1 MKKLLLVAAIIIL
14 GSCAPRYD
22 SNRASEII
30 SRMHEADTL
39 TSGAYLEAVDEL
51 EIMLAE
57 VCDMADSLVQRG
69 VRRADVRDS
78 LRRNSRY
85 MKLSQQAYELDTL
98 VLDYM
103 KRPYDSREVRKK
115 YDDVL
120 RRYNKRALALGLN

>member
-1 MKKLLLVAAIIIL
+1 
-14 GSCAPRYD
+14 
-22 SNRASEII
+22 
-30 SRMHEADTL
+30 MHEADTL